1 MRRSHVRQNGPGGN
15 IIGLLMHPKL
25 RQVTIARTNQDSY
38 VFVSDHAFHLIARGW
53 YGGNERYALAEAS
66 GYPRAHVGSN
76 ANLPRDSGWGSVLYN
91 SLCVGAR
98 VHDLGADLPEMRV
111 SASGI
116 CSDSGSREPPASRW
130 WASANRNGFSYTE
143 SVEVEDER
151 ETTENF
157 EIDPSPRGSE
167 YARKRYWNMVEAIQ
181 EYLEVHDIY
190 GAEFDVP
197 TISGTHTTS
206 VGSREI
212 DVDILP
218 FNPESGA
225 TGISGMVLCTF
236 KNAPKMNLDDLS
248 WLTEDE
254 VSDFNVD
261 VLRLLDLREADEKAV
276 ALVRRVA
283 EVMGALDVLEENL
296 STPRQNRRYNGL
308 TPAQQAAARRVRL
321 ADWADLED

>member
-1 MRRSHVRQNGPGGN
+1 
-15 IIGLLMHPKL
+15 
-25 RQVTIARTNQDSY
+25 
-38 VFVSDHAFHLIARGW
+38 
-53 YGGNERYALAEAS
+53 
-66 GYPRAHVGSN
+66 
-76 ANLPRDSGWGSVLYN
+76 
-91 SLCVGAR
+91 
-98 VHDLGADLPEMRV
+98 
-111 SASGI
+111 
-116 CSDSGSREPPASRW
+116 
-130 WASANRNGFSYTE
+130 
-143 SVEVEDER
+143 VEVEDER